1 MNRLD
6 RLTSILIQLQSKRIV
21 KAKEIAERFDIS
33 LRTVYRDIRSLES
46 AGIPI
51 GSEAGVG
58 YYLVSG
64 YSLPPVMFTD
74 EEANALL
81 LGGKLIDKMSDQSTS
96 NEFDSAMYKIKSVLN
111 SSSKDNLELLDS
123 SIKVSDAFA
132 KPQNTYISDI
142 QKAISQHKKITLDYY
157 SFYAEKNTL
166 RTVDPIGLY
175 YYSNAW
181 HLIAFCNL
189 RNDYRD
195 FKIDRINKITTTQK
209 SISVNNH
216 STLDDYI
223 KMIRTKFELTLVKV
237 KFKTKIAKL
246 INEQKHYYGFVEEV
260 TNKNET
266 EMTFMI
272 SSLDLMSRWLLM
284 YGKDVNV
291 VSPKKLR
298 TNIEQLIEELNSH
311 YK

>member
-81 LGGKLIDKMSDQSTS
+81 LGGKLIERMSDKSIS
-96 NEFDSAMYKIKSVLN
+96 NEFDSALYKIKSVLN
-111 SSSKDNLELLDS
+111 TSSKDNLDILDS
-123 SIKVSDAFA
+123 SIKVSDVFA
-132 KPQNTYISDI
+132 KSHNTYILDI
-142 QKAISQHKKITLDYY
+142 QKAISQQKKITLDYY
-157 SFYAEKNTL
+157 SFYNEEYST
-166 RTVDPIGLY
+166 RIVDPIGLY

-189 RNDYRD
+189 RKDYRD
-195 FKIDRINKITTTQK
+195 FKVDRISKILVTEKTF
-209 SISVNNH
+209 SISNH
-216 STLDDYI
+216 SSLDDYI
-223 KMIRTKFELTLVKV
+223 KMIRTKFELILVKV
-237 KFKTKIAKL
+237 KFRTSIAKL

-260 TNKNET
+260 VNKKET
-266 EMTFMI
+266 EMIFMI
-272 SSLDLMSRWLLM
+272 SSLDLMARWLIM
-284 YGKDVNV
+284 FGKDVVV
-291 VSPKKLR
+291 VSPQKLE
-298 TNIEQLIEELNSH
+298 TNIRLLIEELNMH

>member
-6 RLTSILIQLQSKRIV
+6 RLISILIQLQSKRIV
-21 KAKEIAERFDIS
+21 KAREIAERFDIS
-33 LRTVYRDIRSLES
+33 LRTVYRDIRSLEG

-81 LGGKLIDKMSDQSTS
+81 LGGKLIERMSDKSIS
-96 NEFDSAMYKIKSVLN
+96 NEFNSAMYKIKSVLN

-132 KPQNTYISDI
+132 KSKNTYILDI
-142 QKAISQHKKITLDYY
+142 QKAISQQQKITLDYY
-157 SFYAEKNTL
+157 SFYNEEYTT

-189 RNDYRD
+189 RKDYRD
-195 FKIDRINKITTTQK
+195 FKVDRISKILVTEK
-209 SISVNNH
+209 SFSISNH
-216 STLDDYI
+216 SSLDDYI
-223 KMIRTKFELTLVKV
+223 KMIRTKFELILVKV
-237 KFKTKIAKL
+237 KFRTSIAKL

-260 TNKNET
+260 VNKKGT
-266 EMTFMI
+266 EMIFMI
-272 SSLDLMSRWLLM
+272 SSLGLMARWLISF
-284 YGKDVNV
+284 GKDVKV
-291 VSPKKLR
+291 ISPQKLEANIKKL
-298 TNIEQLIEELNSH
+298 IDELKNH